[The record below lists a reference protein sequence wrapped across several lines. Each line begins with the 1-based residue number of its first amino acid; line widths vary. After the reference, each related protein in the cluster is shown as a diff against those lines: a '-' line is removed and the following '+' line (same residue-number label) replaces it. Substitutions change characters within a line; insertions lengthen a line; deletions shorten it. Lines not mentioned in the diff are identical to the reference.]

1 MVRLRIDAER
11 RENPRVHIVKA
22 DQYAQLDD
30 LPFVEMRPQSFEH
43 GVRHRDITG
52 HGVGVGECC
61 ALTGAE
67 RLGILPIGERV
78 AFLVGESFRG

>member
-43 GVRHRDITG
+43 GVRYRYVTG
-52 HGVGVGECC
+52 HGVGIGQSC
-61 ALTGAE
+61 ALTFAE
-67 RLGILPIGERV
+67 
-78 AFLVGESFRG
+78 